1 MKRSSPAFPTR
12 HASFPTASGHRIMLP
27 SARRSMRLLMMAV
40 LGVVFL
46 ICYLSANAT
55 RIQNEEFYQ
64 QTVEAI
70 DARASR
76 RLGQMSGGGDDDEN
90 LFQKLRTTKL
100 APEDRQA
107 IAVERQRYE
116 SPLKMTPPGSGGDG
130 GDGGDGGSGVGSNEK
145 SIAGRKKMPAVS
157 QPASSESNHEENL
170 EVEAELNAI
179 LKRSPVIIF
188 SKSYCPYSHKAKSI
202 LQSKYTITPGPFVVE
217 LDMHPLGPQLQEVL
231 GRNTGRRTVPNVLVN
246 GMTIGGGDDIED
258 LDVTGQLAAK
268 IKTLGGKRVMEM
280 RVRDQGTS
288 L

>member
-40 LGVVFL
+40 LG
-46 ICYLSANAT
+46 ANAS

-76 RLGQMSGGGDDDEN
+76 RLGEMSGGGDDDEN

-130 GDGGDGGSGVGSNEK
+130 GDGGSGVGSNEK

-157 QPASSESNHEENL
+157 QPALSESNHEENL